1 MKLNKVLLVT
11 SAITMSLF
19 VGAANADVTDGKE
32 TGTIHFKGQFVDS
45 TCSIETNNENSN
57 EGTVQLGTWLVS
69 NLQNANET
77 TTPTK
82 FVIALNGCPDV
93 IKKAKITFS
102 GTANATNP
110 SLYKTTTDVGAGIGI
125 THNESDAAYITPGEP
140 AGEIELTGASNSG
153 EKAYYARYVT
163 TEAAKAGAA
172 NADVTVTISYNQ

>member
-93 IKKAKITFS
+93 IKKPK
-102 GTANATNP
+102 
-110 SLYKTTTDVGAGIGI
+110 SLSLVQLTQQTL
-125 THNESDAAYITPGEP
+125 AYI
-140 AGEIELTGASNSG
+140 
-153 EKAYYARYVT
+153 KR
-163 TEAAKAGAA
+163 
-172 NADVTVTISYNQ
+172 QQM